1 MREAY
6 TAHLE
11 VSSTDI
17 EGFLI
22 ENPVL
27 MHCSPLYMFV
37 MVNLFRCTF
46 LPCNKNIYSRS
57 HHMIELYFL

>member
-17 EGFLI
+17 EAFLL
-22 ENPVL
+22 EDPVL
-27 MHCSPLYMFV
+27 MYWIPLYMFV
-37 MVNLFRCTF
+37 MVNLFECTLF
-46 LPCNKNIYSRS
+46 AL
-57 HHMIELYFL
+57 